1 MARPVLLDASG
12 VLAWAYREP
21 GAEVVDEV
29 LTQAFITAPNMAEVV
44 SKLVRNGVPGQEFAT
59 DLVSAGLTVVPL
71 TWTHVRAVAQ
81 VQEAAQRLGGKH
93 RLSLGDL
100 CCLAFATVEDA
111 EVLTADR
118 LWGRLEL
125 RVRVRTIRP

>member
-1 MARPVLLDASG
+1 MARPVLLDASS

-21 GAEVVDEV
+21 GADVVDAV

-44 SKLVRNGVPGQEFAT
+44 SKLVREGVAGQEFAT
-59 DLVSAGLTVVPL
+59 DLVSAGLTVAPL
-71 TWTHVRAVAQ
+71 TWVHVRAIGQ
-81 VQEAAQRLGGKH
+81 VQEAAQRLGSKH

-100 CCLAFATVEDA
+100 CCLAFGSVERA

-118 LWGRLEL
+118 LWGQLGL
-125 RVRVRTIRP
+125 SIRVRTIRP